1 MSTTTNLLRA
11 ERIKLFSTRAPF
23 WCLAI
28 ALLAPL
34 GFTALFFALAGP
46 EIPATVGN
54 TQLASGNGR
63 TVLVVLA
70 ILATAS
76 EFNWGTMRLTF
87 QAVPSR
93 VPALVAKAVVIAA
106 VGAVLGLVVGFG
118 SWGLA
123 TLVQPDADLALHSG
137 ADWRSVLGQS
147 LVFLLCA
154 VAGIG
159 VALLLRSVAFGLT
172 AVLVWT
178 QVLEGVVIFIPGAG
192 KHIYQWM
199 PFHAADEFV
208 GAGGGFATGALQ
220 LPPAPLG
227 PWGYLGYFA
236 AISVA
241 LFVAG
246 VLVTA
251 RRDA

>member
-1 MSTTTNLLRA
+1 VTTTTNLLRA
-11 ERIKLFSTRAPF
+11 ERIKLFSTRAPL

-28 ALLAPL
+28 ALVAPL
-34 GFTALFFALAGP
+34 GFTALFFGLAGP
-46 EIPATVGN
+46 DIPPTVGN

-63 TVLVVLA
+63 TVLLVLA
-70 ILATAS
+70 VLATAS

-87 QAVPSR
+87 QAVPGR
-93 VPALVAKAVVIAA
+93 VPALVAKAAVVSA
-106 VGAVLGLVVGFG
+106 VGTVLGLVVGFG

-123 TLVQPDADLALHSG
+123 SLMKPDVDLSLHTA

-147 LVFLLCA
+147 LVFLLTA

-159 VALLLRSVAFGLT
+159 VALLLRSVAFALT

-178 QVLEGVVIFIPGAG
+178 QLIEGLMAFIPGIG
-192 KHIYQWM
+192 KHIYQWL

-208 GAGGGFATGALQ
+208 GAAGFSAGPLQ

-236 AISVA
+236 AISAA

-246 VLVTA
+246 VVATA

>member
-1 MSTTTNLLRA
+1 MITNLLRA
-11 ERIKLFSTRAPF
+11 ERIKLFSTRAPW

-28 ALLAPL
+28 AFVAPL

-63 TVLVVLA
+63 TVLLVLA

-93 VPALVAKAVVIAA
+93 VPALLAKLAVLAA
-106 VGAVLGLVVGFG
+106 LGAVLGLVVGFG

-123 TLVQPDADLALHSG
+123 SLVQPDADLALHSA
-137 ADWRSVLGQS
+137 ADWRAVLGQS
-147 LVFLLCA
+147 LVFLFTA
-154 VAGIG
+154 VAGVG

-172 AVLVWT
+172 VVLVWT
-178 QVLEGVVIFIPGAG
+178 QVLEGLVVLIPGAG
-192 KHIYQWM
+192 RHIYQWM

-208 GAGGGFATGALQ
+208 GAGGFAAGPLQ
-220 LPPAPLG
+220 LPSAPLG

-236 AISVA
+236 AITIA

>member
-1 MSTTTNLLRA
+1 VNAANLLRA
-11 ERIKLFSTRAPF
+11 ERIKLFSTRAPW
-23 WCLAI
+23 WCLAL
-28 ALLAPL
+28 AFVAPL

-46 EIPATVGN
+46 EIPPTIGN

-63 TVLVVLA
+63 TVLLVLA
-70 ILATAS
+70 VLATAS
-76 EFNWGTMRLTF
+76 EFGWGTMRLTF

-93 VPALVAKAVVIAA
+93 VPALVAKVAVLGA
-106 VGAVLGLVVGFG
+106 VGAALGLVVGFG
-118 SWGLA
+118 AWGVGS
-123 TLVQPDADLALHSG
+123 LVQPDADLALHSG
-137 ADWRSVLGQS
+137 ADWRSVLGQGV
-147 LVFLLCA
+147 VFLLTA
-154 VAGIG
+154 VAGVG
-159 VALLLRSVAFGLT
+159 VALLLRNVAFALT

-178 QVLEGVVIFIPGAG
+178 QLLEGLVVFIPGAG
-192 KHIYQWM
+192 RDIYQWM

-208 GAGGGFATGALQ
+208 GAGGFATGPLQ
-220 LPPAPLG
+220 LSAAPLS

>member
-1 MSTTTNLLRA
+1 MITNDLVRA
-11 ERIKLFSTRAPF
+11 ERIKLFSTRAPL

-28 ALLAPL
+28 AIVASLAL
-34 GFTALFFALAGP
+34 TAVFFGLAGP
-46 EIPATVGN
+46 EVPPTVGN
-54 TQLASGNGR
+54 TQLVTGNGR
-63 TVLVVLA
+63 TVLLVLA
-70 ILATAS
+70 VLATAS

-93 VPALVAKAVVIAA
+93 VPALLAKVVVVGAL
-106 VGAVLGLVVGFG
+106 GAVLGLVIGFG

-123 TLVQPDADLALHSG
+123 TLVRPDADLALHTG

-147 LVFLLCA
+147 LVFLFTA
-154 VAGIG
+154 VAGVG
-159 VALLLRSVAFGLT
+159 VALLLRSVAFSLT
-172 AVLVWT
+172 VVIVWT
-178 QVLEGVVIFIPGAG
+178 QVLEGILIFIPGFG
-192 KHIYQWM
+192 KYAYQWM

-208 GAGGGFATGALQ
+208 GAGGFAAGPLG
-220 LPPAPLG
+220 LPSPPLG

-236 AISVA
+236 AIAVA
-241 LFVAG
+241 LYVAG

>member
-1 MSTTTNLLRA
+1 MIVNLLRA
-11 ERIKLFSTRAPF
+11 ERIKLFSTRAPW

-28 ALLAPL
+28 ALVAPL

-46 EIPATVGN
+46 EIPPTVGN

-63 TVLVVLA
+63 TVLLVLA
-70 ILATAS
+70 VLATAS

-93 VPALVAKAVVIAA
+93 VPALLAKAVIVAA
-106 VGAVLGLVVGFG
+106 LGAVLGLVVGFG

-123 TLVQPDADLALHSG
+123 SLVQPDADLALHS
-137 ADWRSVLGQS
+137 ATAWRSVLGQS
-147 LVFLLCA
+147 LVFLFTA
-154 VAGIG
+154 VAGVG
-159 VALLLRSVAFGLT
+159 VALLLRSVAFALT
-172 AVLVWT
+172 VVLVWT
-178 QVLEGVVIFIPGAG
+178 QVLEGVLVFIPGVG

-208 GAGGGFATGALQ
+208 GAAGFTTGTLQ
-220 LPPAPLG
+220 LPSAPLG

-236 AISVA
+236 AITVA